1 MAILDYFVQI
11 SEYFH
16 SLVLEDCHFTIA
28 DTEKFIVSLPGNTL
42 KMAIETGDPIREGS
56 ITGVALK
63 EKKRVIKQ
71 GNKELYG
78 IAHIAV
84 CTPIFEEGKVVG
96 CISIGYSIDKSD
108 QIAEMAN
115 SLASMV
121 QQISAGAQSIASSS
135 QQLATTNQGLQ
146 SLSGTIKEEMNT
158 ISGLAD
164 FTNKIA
170 SETNMIGLN
179 ASIQSAHA
187 GEYGKGFSVVAKE
200 IRRMADRSSESAK
213 TIKTQLTNIQKSVQL
228 MLDDIAVSHSF
239 TIEQASA
246 SEQLSASIQEL
257 NSMAQTLSEL
267 SAYTTENAK

>member
-78 IAHIAV
+78 IAHIAI

-96 CISIGYSIDKSD
+96 CISIGYSIDKND

-121 QQISAGAQSIASSS
+121 QQISTGAQSICFVF
-135 QQLATTNQGLQ
+135 TTISNNK
-146 SLSGTIKEEMNT
+146 SGTSIFIWNHKRRDEY
-158 ISGLAD
+158 D
-164 FTNKIA
+164 FW
-170 SETNMIGLN
+170 SC
-179 ASIQSAHA
+179 
-187 GEYGKGFSVVAKE
+187 
-200 IRRMADRSSESAK
+200 
-213 TIKTQLTNIQKSVQL
+213 
-228 MLDDIAVSHSF
+228 
-239 TIEQASA
+239 
-246 SEQLSASIQEL
+246 
-257 NSMAQTLSEL
+257 
-267 SAYTTENAK
+267 